1 MIAKRSCASGWRY
14 INTRQSRSWII
25 TRSAR
30 SCTGFPGWALSTPYC
45 AVSCLPSGRTRL
57 RGKLSNFAATQSFN
71 AKQAWSSAFTQPK
84 VSTPN
89 EHGVQPS
96 GCKRSGAGSSLNSNQ
111 QPTNSSVTGLEF
123 SLHATQSFNS
133 EQAWRSAFRLQE
145 IRSRLKPELRPRAHE
160 LIRDRS
166 GVQPSRN
173 PKFQLRTS
181 MEFSLQAAR
190 DPGQAQ
196 A

>member
-1 MIAKRSCASGWRY
+1 MTAKRSCASGWQY
-14 INTRQSRSWII
+14 INARQSRSWII

-30 SCTGFPGWALSTPYC
+30 SCTGFPGWALSATYS

-71 AKQAWSSAFTQPK
+71 AEQAWSSAFT
-84 VSTPN
+84 
-89 EHGVQPS
+89 
-96 GCKRSGAGSSLNSNQ
+96 
-111 QPTNSSVTGLEF
+111 
-123 SLHATQSFNS
+123 
-133 EQAWRSAFRLQE
+133 LQE
-145 IRSRLKPELRPRAHE
+145 VRSRLKPELRPTAYE

-181 MEFSLQAAR
+181 MEFSVHQSFNSEQAWSSAFRLQEVRSRLKPELQTSGLGRKRFFVWSSALKAA
-190 DPGQAQ
+190 
-196 A
+196 

>member
-1 MIAKRSCASGWRY
+1 MRPKYSGVLRAPGSGRTGNRTTCCTILRPQASPPHGGAMIAKRSCASGWQY
-14 INTRQSRSWII
+14 INARQSRSWII

-30 SCTGFPGWALSTPYC
+30 SCTRFPGWALSDTYS
-45 AVSCLPSGRTRL
+45 AVSFLPSGRTRL

-71 AKQAWSSAFTQPK
+71 SEQAWSSAF
-84 VSTPN
+84 
-89 EHGVQPS
+89 
-96 GCKRSGAGSSLNSNQ
+96 
-111 QPTNSSVTGLEF
+111 
-123 SLHATQSFNS
+123 
-133 EQAWRSAFRLQE
+133 RLQE
-145 IRSRLKPELRPRAHE
+145 VRSRLKPELRPTAYE
-160 LIRDRS
+160 LIGDRS

-190 DPGQAQ
+190 SPEQAQ